1 MANSKKWKG
10 SPRMRWA
17 RQLLESLV
25 LTTALWVVA
34 TSIVLAQA
42 QQCPGLRAL
51 DGTCANVAAVE
62 IARRRAMILSS
73 QRVSYFGTPAGTVG
87 GQFIPFERLFR
98 DDPLLF
104 GLPTVTSIAVDIDF
118 RATVTRTK

>member
-1 MANSKKWKG
+1 
-10 SPRMRWA
+10 MRWA
-17 RQLLESLV
+17 RQLLECLI
-25 LTTALWVVA
+25 LTTVLWIAASSAV
-34 TSIVLAQA
+34 SAQTKR
-42 QQCPGLRAL
+42 CPGLKAL
-51 DGTCANVAAVE
+51 DGTCANVAVVE

-104 GLPTVTSIAVDIDF
+104 GLPTVTTIGVDTDF
-118 RATVTRTK
+118 RATVSRTK

>member
-1 MANSKKWKG
+1 
-10 SPRMRWA
+10 MR
-17 RQLLESLV
+17 RTRRLLECLSLTV
-25 LTTALWVVA
+25 ALWVG
-34 TSIVLAQA
+34 LASAVSA
-42 QQCPGLRAL
+42 QTKPCPGLRAL
-51 DGTCANVAAVE
+51 DGTCANVAVVE

-98 DDPLLF
+98 DNPLLF
-104 GLPTVTSIAVDIDF
+104 GLPTVTTIAVDIDF